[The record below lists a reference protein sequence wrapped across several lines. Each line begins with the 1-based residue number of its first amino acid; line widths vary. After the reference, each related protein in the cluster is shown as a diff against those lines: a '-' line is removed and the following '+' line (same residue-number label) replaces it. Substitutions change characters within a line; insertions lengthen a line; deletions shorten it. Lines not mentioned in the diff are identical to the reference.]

1 MGEVPEEPEAP
12 RDRGK
17 RRFLNFSLGEINW
30 LNIGKGVGV
39 VLLASLGAG
48 YGNHVLGD
56 KVYVADPAM
65 AAEIE
70 KLKGKVEMAQAITD
84 IVKEQVKGIAEKT
97 DATQQD
103 VGDLKTSTKV
113 MELKMENLNEKADKL
128 DKNQSKLQDGI
139 DEILKSLNKKGVGH

>member
-1 MGEVPEEPEAP
+1 MLPT
-12 RDRGK
+12 
-17 RRFLNFSLGEINW
+17 
-30 LNIGKGVGV
+30 
-39 VLLASLGAG
+39 
-48 YGNHVLGD
+48 
-56 KVYVADPAM
+56 PAM

>member
-1 MGEVPEEPEAP
+1 MGNGGLPGMGEVPEEPEAP

-56 KVYVADPAM
+56 KVYVADPCYGCRDREA
-65 AAEIE
+65 
-70 KLKGKVEMAQAITD
+70 
-84 IVKEQVKGIAEKT
+84 
-97 DATQQD
+97 
-103 VGDLKTSTKV
+103 
-113 MELKMENLNEKADKL
+113 
-128 DKNQSKLQDGI
+128 
-139 DEILKSLNKKGVGH
+139 